1 MTKPIVQEV
10 AFKNCTPKQVYDL
23 YMDPKKHSAIT
34 GTKVTIEPK
43 PGGKFS
49 AWGGGL
55 SGKFLQLV
63 KDKMIVQ
70 SWRSDAFKKTDLDS
84 TLVLQF
90 HAQGNDTILHMV
102 HANVPE
108 QDHKGVTEGW
118 KTYYWLPMKDYLV
131 SLKKR

>member
-1 MTKPIVQEV
+1 MTKPIVQKV
-10 AFKNCTPKQVYDL
+10 VFKNSTPKEIYDL
-23 YMDPKKHSAIT
+23 YMDPKKHSAFT
-34 GTKVTIEPK
+34 MGKVTIQPK

-70 SWRSDAFKKTDLDS
+70 SWRSDAFKTSDLDS
-84 TLVLQF
+84 TLVLQL
-90 HAQGNDTILHMV
+90 HAQGKDTVLHMV

-108 QDHKGVTEGW
+108 QDHAGVTDGW
-118 KTYYWLPMKDYLV
+118 RDYYWLPMKEYLKSV
-131 SLKKR
+131 KK

>member
-1 MTKPIVQEV
+1 MTNPIVQKV
-10 AFKNCTPKQVYDL
+10 VFKNSTPKEIYDL
-23 YMDPKKHSAIT
+23 YMDPKKHAAIT
-34 GTKVTIEPK
+34 GGSVTIQPK

-55 SGKFLQLV
+55 SGQFLQLI

-70 SWRSDAFKKTDLDS
+70 SWRSDAFRNTDLDS
-84 TLVLQF
+84 TLVLQLY
-90 HAQGNDTILHMV
+90 AKGKDTVLHLV

-108 QDHKGVTEGW
+108 QDHEGVTDGW
-118 KTYYWLPMKDYLV
+118 KTCYWLPMKEYLK